1 VKCCNLIG
9 AATIVVARTS
19 SVNGCDQTLFTAS
32 AANNNQKASGL
43 KRVGNA
49 RLGRTGSLSWFA

>member
-1 VKCCNLIG
+1 VIG
-9 AATIVVARTS
+9 AATIVAARTS

-32 AANNNQKASGL
+32 AANNNQKASGV

-49 RLGRTGSLSWFA
+49 RLDTLHVIL